1 MKMNK
6 FFMLGLA
13 GLAFAA
19 CSNEEDL
26 TSGVSNDGTKSM
38 YLKFEGLSSGV
49 SGRAV
54 EEGKTAGQIAL
65 TNFTVYFTDATG
77 VIKKTETL
85 NDDADDWATI
95 GTAGHLFHSI
105 PNSVE
110 QVYVVGNADGKSLP
124 VVTPNTTNISAVKN
138 QALQIA
144 GEQDFGDVIL
154 FGGDTQIAPVTEG
167 DRITDDQGH
176 TLLYK
181 AEVALAPFVSRF
193 EVKGIQCEDLT
204 GSKYKK
210 IVLEAIGLMD
220 YNNRFT
226 LGGTASEEMTIDNVL
241 EPGSTAVKGK
251 YIFGETTD
259 SQNGTYTNYSWAW
272 DKIIGA
278 ELAKNDDI
286 HDPAAGYYVYQF
298 SPAQIGS
305 TSKKNVQIKL
315 AVDAYTDETTKDPFG
330 AVVTA
335 SFNKS
340 DGQPL
345 TAFEAGKIYRIDSY
359 KFKVENVGP
368 WNPDEEICVNVKV
381 TVADWEIVTLTPVF
395 E

>member
-77 VIKKTETL
+77 VIRETATL
-85 NDDADDWATI
+85 NDDAADWATI
-95 GTAGHLFHSI
+95 GTVGHLFHSI

-110 QVYVVGNADGKSLP
+110 QVYVVGNAENKNLP
-124 VVTPNTTNISAVKN
+124 QVTVNTTNISVVKN

-154 FGGDTQIAPVTEG
+154 FGGDTQIEPVTDG
-167 DRITDDQGH
+167 SITDDQEGH
-176 TLLYK
+176 NLLYK

-210 IVLEAIGLMD
+210 IELEAIGLMD
-220 YNNRFT
+220 YNNKFT
-226 LGGTASEEMTIDNVL
+226 LGGTASEPMTIDNVL
-241 EPGSTAVKGK
+241 EPGSTPEAGK

-259 SQNGTYTNYSWAW
+259 AVNNAYTNYSWAW
-272 DKIIGA
+272 DKITGV
-278 ELAKNDDI
+278 ELTKNDDI
-286 HDPAAGYYVYQF
+286 HNPAAGYYVYQF
-298 SPAQIGS
+298 SPKQI
-305 TSKKNVQIKL
+305 TSGKNVQIKL
-315 AVDAYTDETTKDPFG
+315 ALNAYRADDSLDPFG

-335 SFNKS
+335 KFNTS
-340 DGQPL
+340 NGPL
-345 TAFEAGKIYRIDSY
+345 TEFAAGKIYRIDSY

-381 TVADWEIVTLTPVF
+381 TVANWEIVALTPVF